1 MGQCWID
8 NKTVVITGAS
18 AGIGKGVTEKLIK
31 KHNCKVIGIARSK
44 EKTEKFVEELGEY
57 AKNFSYKLFDV
68 SVKENW
74 FEFADYL
81 KENDIKP
88 DVLINNAGILPKFNK
103 TQNYSIEE
111 IESVMNINFYSA
123 VYSINALLP
132 MILESSTPA
141 VINVASS
148 AALMSL
154 AGTSTYSA
162 SKGALKSFTESLREE
177 LRGKCYVTVICPGF
191 TKTDIFRNQ
200 ENTGK
205 GEKMINAISTDCD
218 RMVNMIVN
226 GIENK
231 KELMVFGFDAQ
242 FMKIFGRV
250 TPVTG
255 GRLFS
260 AVMKA
265 SKLPLFD
272 NVFKN

>member
-1 MGQCWID
+1 
-8 NKTVVITGAS
+8 
-18 AGIGKGVTEKLIK
+18 
-31 KHNCKVIGIARSK
+31 
-44 EKTEKFVEELGEY
+44 
-57 AKNFSYKLFDV
+57 
-68 SVKENW
+68 
-74 FEFADYL
+74 
-81 KENDIKP
+81 
-88 DVLINNAGILPKFNK
+88 
-103 TQNYSIEE
+103 
-111 IESVMNINFYSA
+111 
-123 VYSINALLP
+123 
-132 MILESSTPA
+132 
-141 VINVASS
+141 
-148 AALMSL
+148 MSL

-272 NVFKN
+272 DVFKN